1 MNDHDSE
8 LITRANELA
17 DTARSLA
24 HATRAINHP
33 YDSYLLLGCLTA
45 TQRSLGQVYDQ
56 LANWHSNVI
65 DGVEYSGEDSCGAGC
80 APGVARA
87 ELGLRDAAQ
96 FAGIVEDALL
106 QAHNANSVVRWFDET
121 AIRKSPKC

>member
-24 HATRAINHP
+24 HATRAIDRP

-56 LANWHSNVI
+56 LANWHSTVI
-65 DGVEYSGEDSCGAGC
+65 DGVEYNGEDGCGAGC

-96 FAGIVEDALL
+96 FAGIVEDALM
-106 QAHNANSVVRWFDET
+106 QAHNANSVVRWFDSVE
-121 AIRKSPKC
+121 RFPRLS

>member
-8 LITRANELA
+8 LISRANE
-17 DTARSLA
+17 
-24 HATRAINHP
+24 
-33 YDSYLLLGCLTA
+33 LTA

-56 LANWHSNVI
+56 LANWHSTVV
-65 DGVEYSGEDSCGAGC
+65 DGVEYNGEDGCCAGC

-96 FAGIVEDALL
+96 FAGIVEDALM
-106 QAHNANSVVRWFDET
+106 QAHNANSVVRWFDSVE
-121 AIRKSPKC
+121 RFRRLS

>member
-8 LITRANELA
+8 LISRANELA
-17 DTARSLA
+17 DIARILA
-24 HATRAINHP
+24 HAARAIERP

-56 LANWHSNVI
+56 LATWHSNVV
-65 DGVEYSGEDSCGAGC
+65 DGVEYNGEDGCAAGC

-96 FAGIVEDALL
+96 FAGIVEDAHM
-106 QAHNANSVVRWFDET
+106 QAHNANSVVRWFDNVE
-121 AIRKSPKC
+121 RFPRLP

>member
-1 MNDHDSE
+1 MNDHSSE
-8 LITRANELA
+8 LIIRANELA

-24 HATRAINHP
+24 HATQAFDRP

-56 LANWHSNVI
+56 LANWHSNVV
-65 DGVEYSGEDSCGAGC
+65 DGVEYDGENGFGAGC

-96 FAGIVEDALL
+96 FAGIVEDALM
-106 QAHNANSVVRWFDET
+106 QAHNANSVVRWFDNVE
-121 AIRKSPKC
+121 RFPRLP